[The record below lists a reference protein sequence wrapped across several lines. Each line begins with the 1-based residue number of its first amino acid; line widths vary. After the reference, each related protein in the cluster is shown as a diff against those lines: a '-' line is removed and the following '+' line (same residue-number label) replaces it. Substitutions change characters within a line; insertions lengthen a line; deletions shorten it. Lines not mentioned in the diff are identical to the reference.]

1 MTPSSKSGKSGSL
14 IDIQHPFLI
23 CWNVDY
29 NRITTSLV
37 MFYLRILNIFLLSL
51 LALALVYLV
60 KQLVYKLLNRIF
72 STSSRRKSLYDLRDQ

>member
-1 MTPSSKSGKSGSL
+1 
-14 IDIQHPFLI
+14 
-23 CWNVDY
+23 
-29 NRITTSLV
+29 